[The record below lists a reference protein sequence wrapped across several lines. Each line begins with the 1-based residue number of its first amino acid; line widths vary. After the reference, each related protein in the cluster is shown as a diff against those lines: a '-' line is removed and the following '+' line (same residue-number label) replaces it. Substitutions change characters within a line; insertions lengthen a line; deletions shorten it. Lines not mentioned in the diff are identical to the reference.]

1 MPIVPAAGGGCDNGR
16 VIRAFTVLLTL
27 LGATGCAQAEDPARA
42 ELRARLEQQNKLT
55 PDEVGRV
62 FDEINRTLQG
72 KQVRAVR
79 DGVTN
84 NLAGDEREVVLG
96 MLTDRVGVFDE
107 GLRTGDSPLRV
118 FNAPAVSTNPEIEAV
133 RRLFVDVRT
142 LLPRRFEF
150 AYAFP
155 SPDDYQ
161 LDLAV
166 E

>member
-1 MPIVPAAGGGCDNGR
+1 
-16 VIRAFTVLLTL
+16 VIRALAIIMIIPAL
-27 LGATGCAQAEDPARA
+27 LGATACARPEDPARTQ
-42 ELRARLEQQNKLT
+42 LRTRLEQQDKLT
-55 PDEVGRV
+55 PEEVGRV
-62 FDEINRTLQG
+62 FDEVIRTLQG

-79 DGVTN
+79 DGVEN
-84 NLAGDEREVVLG
+84 DLVGEERDVVLG

-107 GLRTGDSPLRV
+107 GLRSTTRV
-118 FNAPAVSTNPEIEAV
+118 FNAPGLSTNPEIEAV

-142 LLPRRFEF
+142 FLPRRFEF
-150 AYAFP
+150 GYAFP

>member
-1 MPIVPAAGGGCDNGR
+1 MLRPLATISIVLVGVAACSSP
-16 VIRAFTVLLTL
+16 
-27 LGATGCAQAEDPARA
+27 EDPARA
-42 ELRARLEQQNKLT
+42 QLRSQLEQQDKLT
-55 PDEVGRV
+55 PEEVGRV
-62 FDEINRTLQG
+62 FDEVNRSLQG
-72 KQVRAVR
+72 KEVRTVR
-79 DGVTN
+79 EGVVN
-84 NLAGDEREVVLG
+84 ELVGGDREVVLG

-107 GLRTGDSPLRV
+107 GLRAGGDSLLRV
-118 FNAPAVSTNPEIEAV
+118 FNAPGRSTNPEIEAV

-142 LLPRRFEF
+142 FMPRRFEF

>member
-1 MPIVPAAGGGCDNGR
+1 
-16 VIRAFTVLLTL
+16 VIRAWAIVVTL
-27 LGATGCAQAEDPARA
+27 FGATGCAPPEDPVRA
-42 ELRARLEQQNKLT
+42 ELRTRLEQPDKLT
-55 PDEVGRV
+55 PEEVGRV
-62 FDEINRTLQG
+62 FDEINRTLQT

-79 DGVTN
+79 DGVTS

-107 GLRTGDSPLRV
+107 GLRTGDSQMRV
-118 FNAPAVSTNPEIEAV
+118 FNAPGVSTNPEIEAV
-133 RRLFVDVRT
+133 RRLYVDVRT
-142 LLPRRFEF
+142 FLPRRFEF

-161 LDLAV
+161 IDLSV